1 MGTGMTTYNGTEL
14 STREP
19 EPSSIGQATGL
30 KKCIYCAE
38 LIQEEAI
45 KCRYC
50 GEFLDGRSRPLPQL
64 QPLSRTPTPKWYH
77 ANGSVILALA
87 FVGPLALPLVWFHPR
102 YKIATKIVIT
112 GLVIGGTVLLGYAM
126 GRIYQTFMSQLLNLG

>member
-14 STREP
+14 STHEP
-19 EPSSIGQATGL
+19 EQPPIGQATGL
-30 KKCIYCAE
+30 KKCAFCAE
-38 LIQEEAI
+38 LIQDEAI

-50 GEFLDGRSRPLPQL
+50 GEFLDGRSRPQPPVL
-64 QPLSRTPTPKWYH
+64 PLSRSPGTKWYH
-77 ANGSVILALA
+77 ANGSVIIALA

-102 YKIATKIVIT
+102 YKMATKIVIT

-126 GRIYQTFMSQLLNLG
+126 GKMYQTFMSQLLNLG